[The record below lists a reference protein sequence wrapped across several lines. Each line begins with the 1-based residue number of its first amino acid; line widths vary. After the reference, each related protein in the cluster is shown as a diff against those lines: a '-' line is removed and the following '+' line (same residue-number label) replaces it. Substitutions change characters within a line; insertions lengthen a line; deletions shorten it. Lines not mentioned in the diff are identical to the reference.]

1 MRTRTEG
8 VGGSGGRSWLVAPA
22 QGPSS
27 SCRQLLGLLSA
38 CSWPPGRGTGGAWRG
53 DTSALSWRS
62 ERHTTGQHRDGLR
75 TDITGRSRTAVPEQP
90 LCPSGRKTLAGRA
103 QARAHAWV
111 LGSWRSVPG
120 KPHEDAVSRRDG
132 SMEQPLGGVAGGQ
145 SGPRAPCEGAWGR
158 GVGGERGARVLPAPG
173 PPPLPGK
180 GREWPVAGEHRLGP
194 WRLPPPQARRGVCF
208 LPGGWSL
215 TAR

>member
-158 GVGGERGARVLPAPG
+158 GGGRAGGLSCCLPQAHHHCLERGGSGLWLENTGWGPG
-173 PPPLPGK
+173 GCPLPRPAEGF
-180 GREWPVAGEHRLGP
+180 ASRLEG
-194 WRLPPPQARRGVCF
+194 GV
-208 LPGGWSL
+208 
-215 TAR
+215 